1 MKTVYADITTFE
13 GKNTVIAHVCNDRGL
28 WGAGVSGAIGN
39 RWPEAEKEYRFWS
52 YHRNDEELLK
62 DFYLPSFSLGNI
74 SYVRVDSANNVHV
87 CNMIAQKGVRNSEN
101 QKPLDMQA
109 LQKCLFKLAE
119 DAKFDGND
127 VIMPKIGAGLG
138 GGDWDEIRIMIENIF
153 DSYGVNVTI
162 YDWSPS

>member
-1 MKTVYADITTFE
+1 MKTVNADITTFE

-39 RWPEAEKEYRFWS
+39 KWPNAEQGYRTWYS
-52 YHRNDEELLK
+52 LQHKSLLDELM
-62 DFYLPSFSLGNI
+62 LPVFSIGNI
-74 SYVRVDSANNVHV
+74 SYTCVDAKNNVHV